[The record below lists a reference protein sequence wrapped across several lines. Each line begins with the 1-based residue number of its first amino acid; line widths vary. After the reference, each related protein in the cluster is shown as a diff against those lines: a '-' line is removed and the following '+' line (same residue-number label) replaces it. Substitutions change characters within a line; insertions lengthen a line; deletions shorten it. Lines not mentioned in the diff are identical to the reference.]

1 LTKANRDRLADMSD
15 AAAVLPDDVET
26 LKAMVL
32 KTRAETAVLA
42 AEAARLREAKAEAE
56 ARVDRLFAL
65 LKALQRAR
73 FGRRSETL
81 DPDQHEFTFEEIQTG
96 LGAVEAKLDTITK
109 PALRRAPRPRKKL
122 PAHLERIEVV
132 IEPEATCG
140 TCGSAERVQIGEDIS
155 ERLDVI
161 PAQFRVIVT
170 RRPRYACTA
179 CHEGVAQ
186 AAAPAHLIEAGIPTE
201 AVLAHIAVAKYADG
215 LPLYRQEAIYA
226 RDRVELSRNVMA
238 GWMGRIGFHVEPLAD
253 RILDHIRAGERIFA
267 DETTLPTLDPGAG
280 KAKIAWLWTY
290 ARDDRPFGKL
300 GPPMVA
306 YRFEDSRGGECP
318 AQHLAGF
325 SGLLQSDGYAAYK
338 RLADP
343 HRAGGPVTISAC
355 WAHLRRYFFELH
367 IAGVSGT
374 ATWTVER
381 MVALWRVEEEVRGST
396 PEIRLAARRATSAA
410 IVMELFERW
419 EEELKHIPRKSKL
432 AEAIRYGTRRRAD
445 FERFLHDGRLDIDSN
460 TVERNIRPQTI
471 TRKNSLFAGSDGGG
485 RTWAT
490 LATLLTTAKLN
501 DVDPEAWLKLTL
513 ERIAN
518 GWPNRD
524 LDALLPWNYHEP

>member
-1 LTKANRDRLADMSD
+1 MSD
-15 AAAVLPDDVET
+15 AAVALPDDVET

-32 KTRAETAVLA
+32 QMRAETAALT
-42 AEAARLREAKAEAE
+42 AEAAQLRAARAEAE
-56 ARVDRLFAL
+56 ARIDRLFAL
-65 LKALQRAR
+65 LKTLQRAQ

-96 LGAVEAKLDTITK
+96 LGAVEAKLDTIAK
-109 PALRRAPRPRKKL
+109 PAQPRTPRPRKEF
-122 PAHLERIEVV
+122 PAHLERVEVV

-140 TCGSAERVQIGEDIS
+140 VCGSAERVKIGEDIS
-155 ERLDVI
+155 KRLDVI

-179 CHEGVAQ
+179 CREGVTQ
-186 AAAPAHLIEAGIPTE
+186 APAPAHLIEGGIPTE
-201 AVLAHIAVAKYADG
+201 GLLAHIAVAKYADG
-215 LPLYRQEAIYA
+215 VPLYRQEAIYA
-226 RDRVELSRNVMA
+226 RDRVELGRNVMA
-238 GWMGRIGFHVEPLAD
+238 GWMGGVGFHVEPLAD
-253 RILDHIRAGERIFA
+253 RVFDHIRAGERIFA

-290 ARDDRPFGKL
+290 ARDDRSFG
-300 GPPMVA
+300 GADPPMVA

-343 HRAGGPVTISAC
+343 HRAGGPVTLSAC
-355 WAHLRRYFFELH
+355 WAHLRRYFYELH
-367 IAGVSGT
+367 IAGVSDT

-381 MVALWRVEEEVRGST
+381 MVALWRVEEEVRGRT
-396 PEIRLAARRATSAA
+396 PEIRLAARRTTSAP
-410 IVMELFERW
+410 IVAELFERW
-419 EEELKHIPRKSKL
+419 EAELKRIPRKSKL

-445 FERFLHDGRLDIDSN
+445 FTRFLHDGRLDIDSN

-524 LDALLPWNYHEP
+524 LDALLPWNYHQP